1 MPTHAVDELRTVGR
15 RLHHVGNR
23 TADRSRPLS
32 DNAFRLLKVATK
44 RRVTDLPTDLGG
56 LDRRADLVS
65 VGIGC
70 RVDDPVE
77 GPTLPLRFD
86 LLGRHTET
94 RKQQIHLPDGLE
106 SVPPEH
112 VLHSGRDL
120 LLDVPRINVDS

>member
-1 MPTHAVDELRTVGR
+1 MPTHAIDELRTVGR
-15 RLHHVGNR
+15 RLHYVGNC

-70 RVDDPVE
+70 RVDDPIE

-86 LLGRHTET
+86 LLGRHAEA
-94 RKQQIHLPDGLE
+94 RKH
-106 SVPPEH
+106 
-112 VLHSGRDL
+112 
-120 LLDVPRINVDS
+120 